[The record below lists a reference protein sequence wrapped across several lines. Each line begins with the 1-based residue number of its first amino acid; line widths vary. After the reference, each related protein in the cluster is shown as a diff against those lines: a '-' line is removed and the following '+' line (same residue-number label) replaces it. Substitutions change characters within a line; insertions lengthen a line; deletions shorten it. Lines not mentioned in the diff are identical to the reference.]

1 MEIGAT
7 RPRRRGEAVFGLLLL
22 VLAIGL
28 FWQSYAIAGFSAL
41 SSPGAFPLAAS
52 GTMVLAAAIVVVGDL
67 RARSREADRTPILPA
82 NVAVFAVLLALYAL
96 AIEPL
101 GFLPAS
107 LAFLF
112 VGTKLLYRGGWVA
125 SALVSIGAL
134 IVIYVLFRI
143 VFQVVLPEGIVPE
156 GEWLAATRRL
166 LGGAE

>member
-1 MEIGAT
+1 METSET
-7 RPRRRGEAVFGLLLL
+7 RPRRPGEDVFGLLLL
-22 VLAIGL
+22 VLAVGL
-28 FWQSYAIAGFSAL
+28 FWQSYEIAGFSAL

-52 GTMVLAAAIVVVGDL
+52 GTMVIAAVIVVVGNL
-67 RARSREADRTPILPA
+67 RARGRETDRTPILPA
-82 NVAVFAVLLALYAL
+82 NVTIFAVLLALYAL

-112 VGTKLLYRGGWVA
+112 AGTKLLYRGGWIA

-134 IVIYVLFRI
+134 VVIYVLFRI

-156 GEWLAATRRL
+156 GEWLAAVGRL
-166 LGGAE
+166 FGGPE

>member
-1 MEIGAT
+1 MDIEET
-7 RPRRRGEAVFGLLLL
+7 RPRRPGEEVFGLLLL

-28 FWQSYAIAGFSAL
+28 FWQSYEIAGFSAL

-52 GTMVLAAAIVVVGDL
+52 GTMVIAAVIVVVSNL
-67 RARSREADRTPILPA
+67 RARGRETDRTPILPA
-82 NVAVFAVLLALYAL
+82 RVAVFAVLLALYAL

-112 VGTKLLYRGGWVA
+112 AGTKLLYHGGWIA
-125 SALVSIGAL
+125 SAVISIGAL
-134 IVIYVLFRI
+134 AVIYVLFRI

-156 GEWLAATRRL
+156 GEWLAGIGRL
-166 LGGAE
+166 LGGPE